1 MLRIFGF
8 VALQLLASSASLSR
22 REKPYLPP
30 DYLRSLSSK
39 STEDPCSNASKL
51 ECGGSN
57 RPYCLFA
64 CIWNTTA
71 DLCESTDYYP
81 LPSNSSLSLLV
92 SSSSPLLNANANYT
106 TISFYGDSITWLN
119 VYEPVITDA
128 INSSPFTNSIPLRII
143 NQGVNGGT
151 IKDLV
156 IGFSPWGHLNPFL
169 PQSNISFAETLDQ
182 DLPDIVHIQIGIN
195 DILQANSA
203 CGDRC
208 SNVSEYVRVFLEE
221 IATPLEE
228 RNITYVIVSVSTIG
242 ELPDGL
248 NLNDEDLDAFA
259 TAQRD
264 LASKLDVPFVNL
276 RLVDELYES
285 LNNCLPLTSG
295 LLTYDGIH
303 PLEPRGSINLANL
316 HSKGLLQAFVKSNS
330 KPKPSPYPYGGRIFI
345 TINEYSLN
353 LGGIAGADEKCTL
366 EAKEPAKAFLVDENG
381 CNGSPCRRATQ
392 TPFRGDGQIDWP
404 LKPRSSYYRFDNSSV
419 LGFTDENG
427 LINFPLWGPLS
438 SCFNQIS
445 GLNRDFTTK
454 TNQTCNSW
462 TQGTTAY
469 EQAVGW
475 ACSTQNTFLD
485 GGSLDC
491 SGTNKLVCITLS

>member
-8 VALQLLASSASLSR
+8 VALQLLASSASLSL

-51 ECGGSN
+51 ECGGSS

-64 CIWNTTA
+64 CVWNTTV
-71 DLCESTDYYP
+71 DLCESTDNYP

-195 DILQANSA
+195 DVLQA
-203 CGDRC
+203 GGGG
-208 SNVSEYVRVFLEE
+208 V
-221 IATPLEE
+221 
-228 RNITYVIVSVSTIG
+228 VI
-242 ELPDGL
+242 
-248 NLNDEDLDAFA
+248 DA
-259 TAQRD
+259 
-264 LASKLDVPFVNL
+264 P
-276 RLVDELYES
+276 
-285 LNNCLPLTSG
+285 
-295 LLTYDGIH
+295 
-303 PLEPRGSINLANL
+303 
-316 HSKGLLQAFVKSNS
+316 
-330 KPKPSPYPYGGRIFI
+330 
-345 TINEYSLN
+345 
-353 LGGIAGADEKCTL
+353 
-366 EAKEPAKAFLVDENG
+366 
-381 CNGSPCRRATQ
+381 
-392 TPFRGDGQIDWP
+392 
-404 LKPRSSYYRFDNSSV
+404 
-419 LGFTDENG
+419 
-427 LINFPLWGPLS
+427 
-438 SCFNQIS
+438 
-445 GLNRDFTTK
+445 
-454 TNQTCNSW
+454 
-462 TQGTTAY
+462 
-469 EQAVGW
+469 
-475 ACSTQNTFLD
+475 TFLNMFAYF
-485 GGSLDC
+485 LK
-491 SGTNKLVCITLS
+491 KLQRL